1 MSQVGCLM
9 KHQAY
14 GDNFCHW
21 LFYKTGNCRA
31 ASVITVFKQRD
42 CVYLLMYPVSEQHSQ
57 KGHTG
62 SPRSTPWNF
71 LYRFHFSHQ
80 ESCILNKWTLLW
92 AHRLWN
98 NSVELLSDIKK
109 NLKKNIY
116 MVCVHTRLC
125 CERNSS

>member
-21 LFYKTGNCRA
+21 LLYKAGNCRA
-31 ASVITVFKQRD
+31 ASVTIVFKQRD
-42 CVYLLMYPVSEQHSQ
+42 CVCLLMYPALEQHSH

-62 SPRSTPWNF
+62 TPKSPPWNF

-80 ESCILNKWTLLW
+80 ELHILNKWTLLW
-92 AHRLWN
+92 VWRLWN
-98 NSVELLSDIKK
+98 NSV
-109 NLKKNIY
+109 
-116 MVCVHTRLC
+116 
-125 CERNSS
+125 

>member
-21 LFYKTGNCRA
+21 LLYKAGNCRA
-31 ASVITVFKQRD
+31 ASVTTVFKQRD
-42 CVYLLMYPVSEQHSQ
+42 CVYLLMYPALEQHSH

-62 SPRSTPWNF
+62 TPKSPPWNF

-80 ESCILNKWTLLW
+80 ESHILNKWTLLW
-92 AHRLWN
+92 AWKLWN
-98 NSVELLSDIKK
+98 NSV
-109 NLKKNIY
+109 
-116 MVCVHTRLC
+116 
-125 CERNSS
+125 